1 METIS
6 KADIVET
13 SISEEKIGEESP
25 VAAGGC
31 EVESVGI
38 KPEELLD
45 TPSASPTE
53 QADRLI
59 LNWRSIRVPAIPPL
73 PVPFVRV
80 AGNLE
85 VGVIPQVKNPKLLT
99 DVSPKFR
106 AVHFSADHSGCG
118 FWRFGMI
125 ESYANYNDK
134 ASISNINLMINA
146 PDFWLSNFSAVRLQ
160 RQSTPSQ
167 SVYFQMLRRFF
178 DINKLKTKMIYEVDD
193 IIIGEKIPE
202 FNRARGA
209 FDKPEIRKACKEI
222 MDLCDEFTVVSPYM
236 KKVYSEFT
244 SNKNITVV
252 PNLATKG
259 WFDGFYDRDKRF
271 KNYEKNKIR
280 PRILLSGGGTHYDM
294 GNINRYA
301 KNDYSHVLDTIIS
314 TRKDFKYVWLG
325 THPITLK
332 PFIDNGEM
340 EFHPWVSLLDF
351 PKALDSLGCQVSMAA
366 LEYNDFNRAK
376 SSIKLQE
383 ACYLGIPFVG
393 QDIEPYEDAFHKF
406 VNGDECI
413 DIIKDIC
420 KDEDTYMADVEKHRT
435 SADRY
440 WMENNWDAVSQVY
453 TTKYGDPIRKTGL
466 DRWNAGR

>member
-1 METIS
+1 M
-6 KADIVET
+6 
-13 SISEEKIGEESP
+13 
-25 VAAGGC
+25 
-31 EVESVGI
+31 
-38 KPEELLD
+38 
-45 TPSASPTE
+45 
-53 QADRLI
+53 
-59 LNWRSIRVPAIPPL
+59 
-73 PVPFVRV
+73 
-80 AGNLE
+80 
-85 VGVIPQVKNPKLLT
+85 
-99 DVSPKFR
+99 
-106 AVHFSADHSGCG
+106 H
-118 FWRFGMI
+118 
-125 ESYANYNDK
+125 
-134 ASISNINLMINA
+134 
-146 PDFWLSNFSAVRLQ
+146 
-160 RQSTPSQ
+160 
-167 SVYFQMLRRFF
+167 RFF

-202 FNRARGA
+202 FNRAHGA

-271 KNYEKNKIR
+271 TR
-280 PRILLSGGGTHYDM
+280 RTRSDLSFRWRIMTWATSTGMPKTITH
-294 GNINRYA
+294 
-301 KNDYSHVLDTIIS
+301 VDTIIS
-314 TRKDFKYVWLG
+314 LKDFKYVWLG

-420 KDEDTYMADVEKHRT
+420 KDEDTYMADVEKT
-435 SADRY
+435 S
-440 WMENNWDAVSQVY
+440 NVGGSL
-453 TTKYGDPIRKTGL
+453 L
-466 DRWNAGR
+466 DGK